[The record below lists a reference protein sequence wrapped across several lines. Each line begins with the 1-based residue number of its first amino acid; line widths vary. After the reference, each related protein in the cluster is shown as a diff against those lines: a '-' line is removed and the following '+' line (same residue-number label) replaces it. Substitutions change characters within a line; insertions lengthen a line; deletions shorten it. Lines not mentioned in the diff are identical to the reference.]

1 MKKIRKN
8 KNRENK
14 MYISDAF
21 VTIFGKF
28 HPHLSQIRR
37 ESQQKRVKFI
47 INLKLRQKRVKFTL
61 FYFPVFEFSFFFF
74 PPTRG
79 GGESKNIQPCQFVI
93 FYDISSFT
101 NFGLISVPPGCFD
114 GFFL

>member
-74 PPTRG
+74 PPHE
-79 GGESKNIQPCQFVI
+79 GGEKVRI
-93 FYDISSFT
+93 YT
-101 NFGLISVPPGCFD
+101 PGQKAMI
-114 GFFL
+114 